1 MKGEDYKDWV
11 LINNMMV
18 KGLHRLPEGKSYIE
32 AVKSRMNNAR
42 LSTNLNNPA
51 YQILPLPSIDPFNL
65 PTVYELTD

>member
-18 KGLHRLPEGKSYIE
+18 KGLHRLPSGKSYIE

-42 LSTNLNNPA
+42 LSTNLNNSA
-51 YQILPLPSIDPFNL
+51 YKILP
-65 PTVYELTD
+65 